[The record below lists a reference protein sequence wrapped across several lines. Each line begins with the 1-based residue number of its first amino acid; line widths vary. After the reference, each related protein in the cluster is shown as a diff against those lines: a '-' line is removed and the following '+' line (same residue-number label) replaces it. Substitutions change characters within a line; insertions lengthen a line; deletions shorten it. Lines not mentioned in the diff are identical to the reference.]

1 LAGLHPVEVDVNPL
15 ALLRSLAPVA
25 GLAEGAEALVD
36 IGGRVTNV
44 VIHDGG
50 VLRFIRIL
58 LMGGE
63 DVTAALERTLDLDH
77 QAAEQAK
84 LAVSAGQDH
93 NADADDIVH
102 EQLAAFVDEVRGS
115 LDFYRSQQS
124 TTPLTKVIVSGG
136 GSLLGPLADQL
147 QAAVGV
153 PVERA
158 RALASVPVG
167 SLNLDAEELAQ
178 LEPTVAVPV
187 GLALRAVS

>member
-1 LAGLHPVEVDVNPL
+1 VNPV